1 MRAVFAE
8 YCQPHVLFNV
18 ITTVLWEC
26 KITQKFKYTQ
36 SFATRD
42 KKKLIKPVTV
52 YKWLQNKK
60 FDHAWVAI
68 RGIILD
74 VLHIHVI
81 WRISYIAD
89 KYSVCT

>member
-42 KKKLIKPVTV
+42 KKKI
-52 YKWLQNKK
+52 NKTS
-60 FDHAWVAI
+60 DC
-68 RGIILD
+68 L
-74 VLHIHVI
+74 
-81 WRISYIAD
+81 
-89 KYSVCT
+89 